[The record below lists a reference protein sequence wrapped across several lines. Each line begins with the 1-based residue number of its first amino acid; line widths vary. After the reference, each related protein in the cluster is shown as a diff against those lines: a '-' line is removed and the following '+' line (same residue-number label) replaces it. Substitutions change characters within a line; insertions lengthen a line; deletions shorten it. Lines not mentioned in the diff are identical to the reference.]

1 MFGTQKLLV
10 NALEDIKGIKDVK
23 REDIKVNV
31 VGVNHFTWLTKAQYK
46 DIDIFPVY
54 REFAEKYKDNGF
66 VKKSDENW
74 MNKYFSCS
82 EKVKIDLFLRYGSIA
97 AAGDRHL
104 AEFCPGDWY
113 LKDKETVEKWG
124 FALTPVS
131 WRKDDLE
138 KRLERSERLYCG
150 EEKFELKET
159 GEEGVQQIRAL
170 LGLGD
175 LVTNLSLIHI
185 SEPTRH

>member
-1 MFGTQKLLV
+1 MKYGNNKY
-10 NALEDIKGIKDVK
+10 EDIKIAYIGGGSRGWAWGFMSDLAVCEDMCGTVYLYDIDLEAAKKNEKIGNGIKDIEGCK
-23 REDIKVNV
+23 S
-31 VGVNHFTWLTKAQYK
+31 QC
-46 DIDIFPVY
+46 
-54 REFAEKYKDNGF
+54 KY
-66 VKKSDENW
+66 KKSDENW

-138 KRLERSERLYCG
+138 KRLERSERLYSG
-150 EEKFELKET
+150 EEKF
-159 GEEGVQQIRAL
+159 
-170 LGLGD
+170 
-175 LVTNLSLIHI
+175 N
-185 SEPTRH
+185 